1 MTNKI
6 AIIGAGISGL
16 TLATK
21 LQEKGVDV
29 QVFDKGRGVGGRM
42 SSRRTDWGYIDHG
55 TQYFGLSNNEFQD
68 FISIYGEVMQ
78 PWQGKFAS
86 WENGIFHEDKSSKI
100 RYVPNEAMNRL
111 CKYLSGDTTV
121 KLETKIVSLTKNN
134 DSWTLLDDHNHRY
147 GDYDAVVITAPPSQ
161 TANLLP
167 DDCTFKPD
175 IAKIKMLPC
184 FTLMVIP
191 EKKVNLPF
199 EGVKFSHPVL
209 GWVSANDTKPN
220 RGDGGAIVIQ
230 SNFTY
235 AMDHVND
242 DREKI
247 SQDLLTQTEK
257 VFDFKFSP
265 FHYFSLHLWRY
276 ALPQQPNQQGYYY
289 DAKTGL
295 GICGDWCLSGKVEG
309 AFLSASAIALK
320 IK

>member
-16 TLATK
+16 TLAAK

-29 QVFDKGRGVGGRM
+29 QVFDKARGVGGRM

-55 TQYFGLSNNEFQD
+55 TQYFGLSNSQFQE

-78 PWQGKFAS
+78 PWNGKFAS
-86 WENGIFHEDKSSKI
+86 WENGTFIEDKSAKI

-121 KLETKIVSLTKNN
+121 KLKTRIVSISKNK
-134 DSWTLLDDHNHRY
+134 DSWTLVDDNDHSY

-161 TANLLP
+161 TADLLP
-167 DDCTFKPD
+167 DDCTFKGE
-175 IAKIKMLPC
+175 ITEIKMLPC

-191 EKKVNLPF
+191 KKTIPLPF
-199 EGVKFSHPVL
+199 DGVRFVHPVL
-209 GWVSANDTKPN
+209 GWVSANDTKPH

-230 SNFTY
+230 SNFNY
-235 AMDHVND
+235 AMDHLD
-242 DREKI
+242 HDRESI
-247 SQDLLTQTEK
+247 SQDLLTQTEE
-257 VFDFKFSP
+257 VFGLKFSA
-265 FHYFSLHLWRY
+265 FHYNSLHLWRY
-276 ALPQQPNQQGYYY
+276 ALPERINERGYYY
-289 DAKTGL
+289 DAQAGL
-295 GICGDWCLSGKVEG
+295 GVCGDWCLSGKVEG